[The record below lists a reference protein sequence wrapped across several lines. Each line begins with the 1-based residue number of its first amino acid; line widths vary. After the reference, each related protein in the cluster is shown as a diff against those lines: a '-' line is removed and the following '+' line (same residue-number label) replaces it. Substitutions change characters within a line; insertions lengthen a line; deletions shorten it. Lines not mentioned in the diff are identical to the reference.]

1 MGRRELRKKNKK
13 QYPIYLGIA
22 LGLCLLAGGSYY
34 ATTRIFQEN
43 KTSETSEIVKESS
56 TEATSHKIE
65 STVNSSDEKTT
76 ATTEE
81 IQSVQLDASQLEANA
96 SQVAY
101 GAYYFDSGKTISN
114 DNTQPMIAASI
125 IKVFVMDYAYSQIS
139 NGSLTTETMIQGAT
153 LDSWIYPMIQQSS
166 NEAANVLIDYFG
178 MEQLNFYFQTQ
189 GYTNT
194 RIERKMLDY
203 TAQGAGKE
211 NYTSLNDCLAFLKKI
226 YTNQTTYPS
235 SQMLTILKGQGIQ
248 TKIPSKLP
256 TGTVVANKTGE
267 LAGVENDIALVF
279 SEKAPFALVV
289 LTNSVINSEGL
300 RSAIGDFALACYQ
313 A

>member
-13 QYPIYLGIA
+13 KYPVYLAIA

-43 KTSETSEIVKESS
+43 KTVAISESSKKSSETKVSSTTESTVISTDETTTS
-56 TEATSHKIE
+56 TEAS
-65 STVNSSDEKTT
+65 
-76 ATTEE
+76 
-81 IQSVQLDASQLEANA
+81 QPVQLDASQLEANA

-101 GAYYFDSGKTISN
+101 GAYYFNSGKTISN
-114 DNTQPMIAASI
+114 DNSQPMVAASI

-139 NGSLTTETMIQGAT
+139 NGSLAAETVIQGAT
-153 LDSWIYPMIQQSS
+153 LESWLYPMIQQSD

-189 GYTNT
+189 GYSNT

-203 TAQGAGKE
+203 AAQSTGKE
-211 NYTSLNDCLAFLKKI
+211 NYTSLNDCLAYLKKL

-235 SQMLTILKGQGIQ
+235 SQMLTILKGQAIQ

-256 TGTVVANKTGE
+256 AGTVVANKTGE
-267 LAGVENDIALVF
+267 LTGVENDIALIF
-279 SEKAPFALVV
+279 NEKDPFALVV
-289 LTNSVINSEGL
+289 LTNGVLNSEGL